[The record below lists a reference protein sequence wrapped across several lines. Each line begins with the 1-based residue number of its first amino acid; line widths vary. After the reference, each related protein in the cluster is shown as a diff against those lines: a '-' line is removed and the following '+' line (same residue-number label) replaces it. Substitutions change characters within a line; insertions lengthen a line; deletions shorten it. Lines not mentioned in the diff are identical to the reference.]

1 MPAVTDFDLVIIDEA
16 HRGYILDK
24 EMGEDELLYRD
35 QIDYQSKYRSV
46 GDYYDAIKI
55 ELTATTALQTTEIF
69 GQPVYKYTYREA
81 VIEGYLVDHDAPH
94 QLTTKLIK

>member
-1 MPAVTDFDLVIIDEA
+1 MIDKETKLQVATVQSMVKRILYNEGDTMPAVTDFDLVIIDEA

-46 GDYYDAIKI
+46 VEYFDAVKI
-55 ELTATTALQTTEIF
+55 ALTATPALQTTEIF
-69 GQPVYKYTYREA
+69 GQPVY
-81 VIEGYLVDHDAPH
+81 
-94 QLTTKLIK
+94 